1 MARKRSETVE
11 GEEKSGGDSKRKADL
26 LKRAKDR
33 YKVIEDYWAD
43 NRKRALDDIK
53 FRAGDQWPEA
63 IKKIR
68 DDDNRPS
75 LVLDKINQYVRQV
88 VNDGRQNRPAIKFR
102 PKGDGDEDVADA
114 FQGLTR
120 SILMASNAD
129 QAFDTALD
137 HSAGHGFG
145 YFRILTEYVSQ
156 KSFDQEI
163 RVERVRNSLAVLL
176 APHQA
181 ADGSDAEDGFVVDTM
196 PKSVFKSK
204 WPKAEKADWK
214 SCGSEF
220 GEGWLTDD
228 DVRVVEYWYK
238 EPATE
243 TIYQLADGVTVT
255 KDEYEK
261 AIAEGV
267 QDMMPVKETREA
279 KVDKVKWCRMTGAE
293 ILEEREWAGSYIPI
307 IPVYGTETDV
317 NGKVEYSGLVRLG
330 RDGQMLYN
338 FARTA
343 FAERV
348 ALTPKAPWVAAAGQ
362 TEDDPNWDTAHT
374 KNHPVL
380 TYNPVE
386 INGSALPPPRREA
399 AADIPSGF
407 AAEMQH
413 AEHDIQSALGMYNA
427 TLGAPSNEKSG
438 RAIMARQREGDV
450 ATFHY
455 HDNLNRAIRFLGRQ
469 LLDLIPK
476 IYDSRRVVRLVS
488 EDGEAKEA
496 YVQAQPLPS
505 GAPKADMDGLKIFNL
520 GAGEYDVEVD
530 TGPSY
535 TTKRMEALD
544 AQLEIARGNPQ
555 VMMTHGDLIAWN
567 MDWPGAEEW
576 AERTKALMP
585 PEMKAAIEKAEQAEE
600 GEEDPKI
607 RAVVEAAQVEIDK
620 REQALQQA
628 QQIVAEAQEAL
639 KAAEAEAD
647 EARRMAEVKEFEA
660 ETKRY
665 EAETKRLEL
674 TSVAMSPDQV
684 MAIVQQTVMQALTP
698 EDIAGA
704 PVDPVRA
711 LAEQVQGMSQ
721 AMLQAMAVNA
731 QQSEKLVRAVLAPK
745 RRIPNRDPGT
755 GLVLDVTE
763 VPVLNE
769 TGGEDAEGNGFP
781 A

>member
-1 MARKRSETVE
+1 MARIKKPETVE
-11 GEEKSGGDSKRKADL
+11 GESKPSGDTARKDAL

-33 YKVIEDYWAD
+33 YKVIEEYWAD

-63 IKKIR
+63 MKKRR
-68 DDDNRPS
+68 DDSNRPA

-102 PKGDGDEDVADA
+102 PKGEGDEDVADA

-137 HSAGHGFG
+137 HSVGHGFG
-145 YFRILTEYVSQ
+145 YFRVLTEYVSP

-163 RVERVRNSLAVLL
+163 RIERVRNSLAVLL
-176 APHQA
+176 APHQS

-196 PKSVFKSK
+196 PKSVYKAK
-204 WPKAEKADWK
+204 WPKAKDVEAKSSDW
-214 SCGSEF
+214 
-220 GEGWLTDD
+220 GEGWMTDD

-243 TIYQLADGVTVT
+243 TIYQLTDGVTVT

-279 KVDKVKWCRMTGAE
+279 KIDKVKWCRMTGAE
-293 ILEEREWAGSYIPI
+293 ILEERDWAGQYIPI
-307 IPVYGTETDV
+307 IPVYGTETDI
-317 NGKVEYSGLVRLG
+317 NGKVEYSGLYRIG
-330 RDGQMLYN
+330 KDGQMLYN

-348 ALTPKAPWVAAAGQ
+348 ALTPKAPWVAAVGQ

-374 KNHPVL
+374 DNHAVL

-386 INGSALPPPRREA
+386 VGGTILPPPRREA
-399 AADIPSGF
+399 ASDIPAGF

-455 HDNLNRAIRFLGRQ
+455 HDNLNRAIRYLGRQ

-488 EDGEAKEA
+488 EDGEADEA
-496 YVQAQPLPS
+496 YVQAQPLP
-505 GAPKADMDGLKIFNL
+505 GGVPKADMDGLKVFNL

-555 VMMTHGDLIAWN
+555 VMMTHGDLMARN

-607 RAVVEAAQVEIDK
+607 RAVVEAAQVEIDQ
-620 REQALQQA
+620 REEALQQA

-639 KAAEAEAD
+639 KAAEADAD
-647 EARRMAEVKEFEA
+647 EARRMSDLKAQELDIKD
-660 ETKRY
+660 Y
-665 EAETKRLEL
+665 EAKTKRLEL
-674 TSVAMSPDQV
+674 TSVAMTPDQV
-684 MAIVQQTVMQALTP
+684 MAIVQQTVVQALTP
-698 EDIAGA
+698 DDIAGA

-731 QQSEKLVRAVLAPK
+731 EQSDKLVRAVLAPK

-755 GLVLDVTE
+755 GLVLDVME
-763 VPVLNE
+763 VPE
-769 TGGEDAEGNGFP
+769 MPMEDGGMVQ
-781 A
+781 

>member
-1 MARKRSETVE
+1 MARKRSETAEDDV
-11 GEEKSGGDSKRKADL
+11 KPSGDTKRKEDL

-33 YKVIEDYWAD
+33 YKVIEEYWAD
-43 NRKRALDDIK
+43 NRKKALEDIK

-63 IKKIR
+63 MKKKR
-68 DDDNRPS
+68 DDANRPA
-75 LVLDKINQYVRQV
+75 LVLDKLSQYLRQV
-88 VNDGRQNRPAIKFR
+88 VNDGRQNRPAIKYR
-102 PKGDGDEDVADA
+102 PKGDGDQKVADA

-145 YFRILTEYVSQ
+145 YFRILTEYASK

-196 PKSVFKSK
+196 PKSVYKAK
-204 WPKAEKADWK
+204 WPKAKDADSK
-214 SCGSEF
+214 SSGSDF
-220 GEGWLTDD
+220 GEGGWITDD

-238 EPATE
+238 VPETE
-243 TIYQLADGVTVT
+243 VIYQLADGVTVT

-261 AIAEGV
+261 AQTEGV
-267 QDMMPVKETREA
+267 MDLPPVKETREA
-279 KVDKVKWCRMTGAE
+279 KIDKVKWCRMTGAE
-293 ILEEREWAGSYIPI
+293 ILEEQDWAGAYIPI

-330 RDGQMLYN
+330 KDGQMLYN

-374 KNHPVL
+374 DNHPVL

-386 INGSALPPPRREA
+386 IGGTVLPPPRRET
-399 AADIPSGF
+399 AADIPAGF

-413 AEHDIQSALGMYNA
+413 AEHDIQSALGMYA
-427 TLGAPSNEKSG
+427 ASLGAPSNEKSG

-455 HDNLNRAIRFLGRQ
+455 HDNLNRAIRYLGRQ
-469 LLDLIPK
+469 MLDLIPK
-476 IYDSRRVVRLVS
+476 IYDSRRVVRLVAENGETS
-488 EDGEAKEA
+488 EV
-496 YVQAQPLPS
+496 YVQKEPLP
-505 GAPKADMDGLKIFNL
+505 GGIGHGKVDGLEIFAL

-535 TTKRMEALD
+535 TTKRQEAMEAQIEM
-544 AQLEIARGNPQ
+544 AQGNPQ
-555 VMMTHGDLIAWN
+555 LWMTHGDIMARN
-567 MDWPGAEEW
+567 MDWPGADEW
-576 AERTKALMP
+576 AKRTKALMP
-585 PEMKAAIEKAEQAEE
+585 PEMKAAIEKEAAAEE

-607 RAVVEAAQVEIDK
+607 RAVVEAAQVEIDQ
-620 REQALQQA
+620 REQAIQQA
-628 QQIVAEAQEAL
+628 QQIVAEAQEGL
-639 KAAEAEAD
+639 KAAEAELE
-647 EARRMAEVKEFEA
+647 EARKMSDLKARELDIKE
-660 ETKRY
+660 Y
-665 EAETKRLEL
+665 DSETKRLEL
-674 TSVAMSPDQV
+674 TSVAMTPEQV
-684 MAIVQQTVMQALTP
+684 SAIVQQTVTDALTP
-698 EDIAGA
+698 TDLAGA
-704 PVDPVRA
+704 PIDPVRE
-711 LAEQVQGMSQ
+711 LAAQVQQMAAVMMQQ
-721 AMLQAMAVNA
+721 AQVSA
-731 QQSEKLVRAVLAPK
+731 QHSDRLVRAVLAPK

-755 GLVLDVTE
+755 GLVLDVME
-763 VPVLNE
+763 VPEMPFDAGMPE
-769 TGGEDAEGNGFP
+769 TGVQ
-781 A
+781 